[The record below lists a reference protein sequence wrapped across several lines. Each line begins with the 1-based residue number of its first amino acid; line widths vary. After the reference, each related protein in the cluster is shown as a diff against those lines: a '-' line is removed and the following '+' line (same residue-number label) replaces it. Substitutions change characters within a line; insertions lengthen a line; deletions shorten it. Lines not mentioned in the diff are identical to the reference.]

1 MVLMAAG
8 FDSNRT
14 KNEEEMTIMMYLCEQ
29 MVWHNLVQKV
39 LVGRKVKIVF
49 VRMFLRMVDGKL
61 SFYCHHTKELGYPW
75 FDSRASHLPDVCYQL
90 LVDELDLLGQK
101 RNCDLNCLHPRKN

>member
-75 FDSRASHLPDVCYQL
+75 FDSRVYHLLDADYHLLADEPDHL
-90 LVDELDLLGQK
+90 
-101 RNCDLNCLHPRKN
+101 